1 MHLDSALVFVAFA
14 VVSLGITAWAAKRA
28 GARSQ
33 FYVAGRS
40 ITGLQNGIAISGE
53 FLSASTFM
61 GITGIYFASGFDGL
75 VYSVGALMGL
85 PMLLFLL
92 SDHLHRIGSYT
103 LSDVLSRSLHDPA
116 LRVFSACA
124 TVLVLLLYM
133 VAQLVG
139 AGSLIELL
147 SGVSFAWSVSGVA
160 ILMMTYVV
168 FGGMVATTWVQIV
181 KACFLAIMGCALAGA
196 VLNRFHFNPAELLR
210 AAIARHPLGAR
221 IMGPSNLTT
230 AGAAASAALTQIAGL
245 AGLPHLI
252 MRFFTV
258 PNAAEARRS
267 ANFATAII
275 GGFYLLMIVIGYGAI
290 AIVGEGG
297 ADLSRSALLRHG
309 NNMAPLAL
317 AHALGG
323 DLLLGICAAAIF
335 ATILAVV
342 AGLTLAVAASI
353 AHDIYG
359 SVIRQ
364 GRQTER
370 QEINVSRLAALAFGA
385 LSVVLSVVFRHENV
399 TFLVVTSMSI
409 AASSTFPV
417 LFLACF
423 WRSLSAPGAVYGGTT
438 GLLLA
443 ILGIVLGPTV
453 WVDVLGHS
461 RAIFPY
467 QYPTIVSLPA
477 AFFSIVAISIA
488 GRRRAATSVAT

>member
-1 MHLDSALVFVAFA
+1 MHLGSVLIFVAFA
-14 VVSLGITAWAAKRA
+14 IVSLAITGWAAKKA

-61 GITGIYFASGFDGL
+61 GITGIYFTSGFDGL
-75 VYSVGALMGL
+75 IYSVGALMGL

-92 SDHLHRIGSYT
+92 SDHLHRLGSYT
-103 LSDVLSRSLHDPA
+103 LSDVLSRSLHEPS

-147 SGVSFAWSVSGVA
+147 SGISFGWSVTGIAV
-160 ILMMTYVV
+160 LMMTYVV

-181 KACFLAIMGCALAGA
+181 KACFLMIIGMVLAYE
-196 VLNRFHFNPAELLR
+196 VLSRFHFNPAELLR
-210 AAIARHPLGAR
+210 TAIARHPLGAK
-221 IMGPSNLTT
+221 IMGPSSLTT

-258 PNAAEARRS
+258 PNVSEARRS
-267 ANFATAII
+267 ANYATAII
-275 GGFYLLMIVIGYGAI
+275 GGFYILMIIIGYGAI
-290 AIVGEGG
+290 AIVRGDN
-297 ADLSRSALLRHG
+297 ADLLKPALLRHG

-323 DLLLGICAAAIF
+323 DLLLGVCAAAIF

-359 SVIRQ
+359 AVIRQ
-364 GRQTER
+364 GRQSER
-370 QEINVSRLAALAFGA
+370 QEVNVSRFAAVAFGA
-385 LSVVLSVVFRHENV
+385 ISVALSVVFRHENV

-423 WRSLSAPGAVYGGTT
+423 WPSLSATGAVYGGTL

-443 ILGIVLGPTV
+443 IFGIVLGPTV
-453 WVDVLGHS
+453 WVDVMGHS
-461 RAIFPY
+461 HSIFPY
-467 QYPTIVSLPA
+467 QYPTVVSLPA
-477 AFFSIVAISIA
+477 AFILIIAISIA
-488 GRRRAATSVAT
+488 GRRRATARAAV